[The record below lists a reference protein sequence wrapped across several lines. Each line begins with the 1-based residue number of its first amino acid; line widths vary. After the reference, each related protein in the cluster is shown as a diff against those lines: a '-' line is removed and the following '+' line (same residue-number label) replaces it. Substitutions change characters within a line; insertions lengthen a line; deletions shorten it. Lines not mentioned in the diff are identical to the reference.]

1 MAGTN
6 QFVPYASA
14 AGANTLAPDA
24 YAAAP
29 ARQSGQIAGR
39 ASSILSNTAWRQSS
53 TMAAMLGQFIATQA
67 NLNAQDNGDITTLMN
82 SFIAGL
88 NATFSAAIPGIAPTS
103 LWHVGNDTGAQN
115 ALVVSAI
122 PALTEYTP
130 YVVVQ
135 TKVAATNTGAAT
147 INVNALGAKVITRA
161 DGSTLKAG
169 DMIAGELVTLLYD
182 GTNFQISGLLTANLP
197 SSGTVIYGGNDDV
210 SGSQT
215 GYGTFVY
222 NLPPGVRIIKRVK
235 VWGGG
240 GSGGGS
246 TGSNSGG
253 SGGGGGGYAEAV
265 NINVAGATSLTI
277 TVGKGGA
284 AAINSNGTT
293 GGTSSVAITGQS
305 AFIQATGGGFGYWG
319 NNTTASAG
327 LGVGGIG
334 SGPGLNAQGGTAS
347 FPFLVGVGTGSGF
360 GGAGAFG
367 GSTPTINI
375 GGGSASGN
383 FPGGGSNG
391 GSNGSDASRGANG
404 LITLEI

>member
-6 QFVPYASA
+6 EFVPFGTG
-14 AGANTLAPDA
+14 AGANVLTPAE
-24 YAAAP
+24 YAALP
-29 ARQSGQIAGR
+29 ARQAGFVAGV
-39 ASSILSNTAWRQSS
+39 ASSRQLNTAWRQSS
-53 TMAAMLGQFIATQA
+53 EMAAMIGQFISTQS
-67 NLNAQDNGDITTLMN
+67 NLSAQDNGDITTLMN

-103 LWHVGNDTGAQN
+103 LWHVGNDTGSAN
-115 ALVVSAI
+115 AMVVSAM
-122 PALTEYTP
+122 PALTSYTP

-135 TKVAATNTGAAT
+135 AKVAATNTGPAT
-147 INVNALGAKVITRA
+147 INVNALGAKTITRA
-161 DGSTLKAG
+161 DGSPLKAA

-197 SSGTVIYGGNDDV
+197 SSGTIIYGGNDDV

-215 GYGTFVY
+215 GYGSFIY
-222 NLPPGVRIIKRVK
+222 NLPAGVRVIKRVK
-235 VWGGG
+235 VWGAGG
-240 GSGGGS
+240 GGGGS
-246 TGSNSGG
+246 TGTNSAG

-265 NINVAGATSLTI
+265 NINVAGATSLTL
-277 TVGKGGA
+277 TVGKGGQGGA
-284 AAINSNGTT
+284 SGNGVSGGTT
-293 GGTSSVAITGQS
+293 SVAITGQS
-305 AFIQATGGGFGYWG
+305 AFIQATGGGFGSYG
-319 NNTTASAG
+319 NNANQTTS

-347 FPFLVGVGTGSGF
+347 FGFSVGVGSGSGF

-375 GGGSASGN
+375 GSGSASGN

-391 GSNGSDASRGANG
+391 GSGGSDASRGANG